1 MIIGITGGIGGG
13 KSTVSEMLRGK
24 GYQIYDTDKEARKL
38 QNEVPGIKEQII
50 KLFGDEAYTQG
61 ELNRKHISEIVFA
74 EPEMLKKLNA
84 IVHPAVEKDITLW
97 ANRFEKQELLFV
109 ESALLYESGLDKYS
123 DKVLLVTSP
132 EYIRIDR
139 VMKRDGI
146 SREQVLARI
155 SSQMPESEKI
165 IRADFVLDTGDSSR
179 VPWQLDEFLQQTMTS
194 FSEKSMKL

>member
-97 ANRFEKQELLFV
+97 ANRFEKQELLFI

>member
-84 IVHPAVEKDITLW
+84 IVHPAVEKEITLW
-97 ANRFEKQELLFV
+97 ANRFEKQELLFI

-179 VPWQLDEFLQQTMTS
+179 VPWQLDEFLQQ
-194 FSEKSMKL
+194 LI

>member
-61 ELNRKHISEIVFA
+61 ELNRKHISQIVFA

-155 SSQMPESEKI
+155 NSQMPESEKI

-179 VPWQLDEFLQQTMTS
+179 VPWQLDEFLQQMMTS

>member
-84 IVHPAVEKDITLW
+84 IVHPAVEKDIALW

-155 SSQMPESEKI
+155 NSQMPESEKI

-179 VPWQLDEFLQQTMTS
+179 VPWQLDEFLQQMMTS

>member
-13 KSTVSEMLRGK
+13 KSTVSEMLRRK

-38 QNEVPGIKEQII
+38 QDEAPGIKEQII
-50 KLFGDEAYTQG
+50 KLFGDEAYIQG
-61 ELNRKHISEIVFA
+61 ALNRKHISEIVFT

-84 IVHPAVEKDITLW
+84 IVHPAVEKDIALW

-179 VPWQLDEFLQQTMTS
+179 VPWQLDEFLQQII
-194 FSEKSMKL
+194 